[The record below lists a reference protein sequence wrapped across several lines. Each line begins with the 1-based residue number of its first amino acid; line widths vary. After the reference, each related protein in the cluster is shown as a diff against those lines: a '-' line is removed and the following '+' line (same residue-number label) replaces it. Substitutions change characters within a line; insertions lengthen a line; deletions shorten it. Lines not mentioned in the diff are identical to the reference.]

1 MNMNER
7 LMQFR
12 IGMFVIV
19 AGLVLTMMIIWFGES
34 PSILRDQVYLT
45 VHYTEAPGVLE
56 GVPVRKSGIRIGE
69 VSAIKF
75 DDRPNQPDGV
85 LVTLALER
93 KYKILKGTRPRLSR
107 SLIGDVTV
115 DMQPGTGPEIQ
126 ETSRSPLNPPI
137 IDGDVAP
144 DPSKALEAATK
155 AFEKAGDT
163 LQAIN
168 EAANGLSKLTKS
180 AEKLDGFLA
189 SVTDAGKNVSQ
200 AAQGIDRVIKA
211 NEKDIQPAIASLRQV
226 AQKLDDTL
234 DAKTR
239 DALKTGV
246 DRFSSAAAR
255 LDAGIAQLDPVFKD
269 LGAPVDKAPVTDLG
283 QAVRRINL
291 ISSDLELLTKKL
303 RDGRGG
309 LNTAGSLQ
317 KLLTQSELHD
327 NLNTMAVAATQAIG
341 QLRVVLNA
349 LRIFAEKVSN
359 DPSSLARGALRSN

>member
-45 VHYTEAPGVLE
+45 VHYAEAPGVIE

-69 VSAIKF
+69 VYAVKF
-75 DDRPNQPDGV
+75 DERPNQPDGV

-93 KYKILKGTRPRLSR
+93 RYKLHEGTRPRLSR

-115 DMQPGTGPEIQ
+115 DMQPGTGPGVL
-126 ETSRSPLNPPI
+126 ETSRSPLTAHV
-137 IDGDVAP
+137 IDGEVAP

-155 AFEKAGDT
+155 VFETAGDT
-163 LQAIN
+163 LQSIK
-168 EAANGLSKLTKS
+168 EAASGLSKISKS
-180 AEKLDGFLA
+180 AEKLDDFLA
-189 SVTDAGKNVSQ
+189 SVADAGKNVSK

-211 NEKDIQPAIASLRQV
+211 NEADIQPAMASLRKV
-226 AQKLDDTL
+226 ADKLDDTL

-239 DALKTGV
+239 DAFKTGV
-246 DRFSSAAAR
+246 ERFSSASAR
-255 LDAGIAQLDPVFKD
+255 LDAGLAQLDLVLKD
-269 LGAPVDKAPVTDLG
+269 LSAPVDKAPVTDLG
-283 QAVRRINL
+283 QAIRRINL

-309 LNTAGSLQ
+309 LNTAGSVQ
-317 KLLTQSELHD
+317 KLITSAELHD
-327 NLNTMAVAATQAIG
+327 NLNTMAVSATQAIA
-341 QLRVVLNA
+341 QLKTVLNSLRV
-349 LRIFAEKVSN
+349 FAEKVSN
-359 DPSSLARGALRSN
+359 DPSSLARGALRPN